1 MTQMWTHSRFIG
13 RPSVRGKLRRHSTR
27 GLRRQCPAWSWE
39 RGRRW
44 PDAWASLASVTEREK
59 AGPSRQWG
67 KGTARCGLPCLRCA
81 CGRACWAGCLGPRRR
96 KRRPAGPEAWAERK
110 WGFFSFF
117 FLFFKHFESFSN
129 EFEFPFEIKQNQI
142 NSAQNMHQH
151 ECSSMYSNFD
161 VDFILINLLF
171 SLCLNA
177 HTSKSKSI

>member
-1 MTQMWTHSRFIG
+1 MKSLKTQFETYLILKNFIQILKSFFLF
-13 RPSVRGKLRRHSTR
+13 SVFYSQPKIGIL
-27 GLRRQCPAWSWE
+27 
-39 RGRRW
+39 
-44 PDAWASLASVTEREK
+44 
-59 AGPSRQWG
+59 
-67 KGTARCGLPCLRCA
+67 
-81 CGRACWAGCLGPRRR
+81 GCDRRR
-96 KRRPAGPEAWAERK
+96 ERAAGALGWQREEEEAGWAKSLGRENESS
-110 WGFFSFF
+110 FPFSF

-142 NSAQNMHQH
+142 NSTQNMHQH